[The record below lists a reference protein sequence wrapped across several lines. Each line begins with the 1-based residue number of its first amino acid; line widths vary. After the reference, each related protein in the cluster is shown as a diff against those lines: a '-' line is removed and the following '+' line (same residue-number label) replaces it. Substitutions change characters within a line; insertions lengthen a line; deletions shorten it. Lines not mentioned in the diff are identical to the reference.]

1 MSETTPNTPK
11 PQQRKPR
18 RFCKLL
24 RNGPAVVFRIRQ
36 VYSKARQTLDF
47 YALEGVPS
55 QIGGRGFLL
64 VKEDGTSYHARL
76 DGNDSTCD
84 CRGQTRWGHKNPCKH
99 IGALLAL
106 QVAGKL

>member
-1 MSETTPNTPK
+1 MAKTTDAK
-11 PQQRKPR
+11 PARQRKKPA
-18 RFCKLL
+18 RFCKLM
-24 RNGPAVVFRIRQ
+24 RTGPAVVLRIRQ
-36 VYSKARQTLDF
+36 VYSKTRETLDF
-47 YALEGVPS
+47 YTLESVPS

-84 CRGQTRWGHKNPCKH
+84 CPGQTQWGHKTPCKH
-99 IGALLAL
+99 IGAMLAL